1 MPEIDKDKP
10 VYVISVV
17 AKMLDIS
24 QQTLRLYEKEKL
36 VVPKRTSKNT
46 RLYSVRDVEELRRI
60 TRLHQELGV
69 NLAGI
74 DVILHLLHK
83 MDKMQNDFLKLVEFI
98 REKLNIE
105 IEDFTNEDSTSLV
118 PVHAGKLTLIQQK
131 NTKKKNSKN

>member
-17 AKMLDIS
+17 AKMLNIS
-24 QQTLRLYEKEKL
+24 QQTLRLYEKENL

-46 RLYSVRDVEELRRI
+46 RLYSVRDVEELSRI

-74 DVILHLLHK
+74 DVILNMLRK
-83 MDKMQNDFLKLVEFI
+83 MDNMQNDFLKLVEFI

-105 IEDFTNEDSTSLV
+105 IEDIPNEDSTCLV
-118 PVHAGKLTLIQQK
+118 PVHPGKLTLIQPQK
-131 NTKKKNSKN
+131 NTKKKKR